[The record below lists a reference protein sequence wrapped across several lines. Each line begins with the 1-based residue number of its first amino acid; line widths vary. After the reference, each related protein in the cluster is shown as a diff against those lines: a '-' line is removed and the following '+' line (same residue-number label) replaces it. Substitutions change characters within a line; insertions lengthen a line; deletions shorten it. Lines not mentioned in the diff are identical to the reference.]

1 MLYVRILCVLMIMA
15 SAAGGARAADD
26 IALDLPAC
34 YERVYDSRH
43 LASHPSQHVRAMRIR
58 FYRHPEAQT
67 VSAVMNLQFRDGSR
81 RYREPTATY
90 VANFICTREGGR
102 VSCGVECDGGS
113 ISLRFRGR
121 TPGEMTLDA
130 SDGFV
135 MTGSCPDESRHE
147 RFNPRPDDRV
157 FLLRRIAA
165 DCAVRQ
171 EAD

>member
-1 MLYVRILCVLMIMA
+1 MLTIRILFALAIA
-15 SAAGGARAADD
+15 TAAAGAAGAADD
-26 IALDLPAC
+26 IGLDLPAC

-81 RYREPTATY
+81 RYREPAATY
-90 VANFICTREGGR
+90 VANFICTREGNR

-113 ISLRFRGR
+113 IALRFRNR
-121 TPGEMTLDA
+121 TPGELTLDA
-130 SDGFV
+130 GDGFV
-135 MTGSCPDESRHE
+135 MTGSCPDESRDE

-165 DCAVRQ
+165 NCPVRQ
-171 EAD
+171 NAE

>member
-1 MLYVRILCVLMIMA
+1 MLYVRILSVLTIMA
-15 SAAGGARAADD
+15 GAAGSARAADD

-90 VANFICTREGGR
+90 VANFICTRESGR

-113 ISLRFRGR
+113 IALRFRGR

-130 SDGFV
+130 GDGFV

>member
-1 MLYVRILCVLMIMA
+1 MGYVRILSVLAVI
-15 SAAGGARAADD
+15 AAATGAAHAADD

-67 VSAVMNLQFRDGSR
+67 VSAVMNLQFREGSR

-90 VANFICTREGGR
+90 VANFICMREGAA
-102 VSCGVECDGGS
+102 VSCGIECDGGS

-121 TPGEMTLDA
+121 APGEMTINA
-130 SDGFV
+130 GDGFM
-135 MTGSCPDESRHE
+135 MTGSCPDESHHE

-165 DCAVRQ
+165 DCPVRQ
-171 EAD
+171 EAE